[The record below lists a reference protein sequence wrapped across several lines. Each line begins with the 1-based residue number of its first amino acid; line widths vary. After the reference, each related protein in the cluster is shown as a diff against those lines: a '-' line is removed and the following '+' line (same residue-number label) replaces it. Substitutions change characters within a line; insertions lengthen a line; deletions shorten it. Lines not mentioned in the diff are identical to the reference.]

1 MIGPQRVYA
10 GGVLFHLVV
19 LVCFL
24 WIRNIPETHG
34 GFLGA
39 TLGSS
44 GSSPSLQRPYRN
56 CHGHWWS
63 HLRGGAST
71 WSTQITK
78 RSTKWASGSKEMPF
92 SVHPGKTG
100 SIGKFGGVPQW
111 SSRQS
116 RGLLFLKCGH
126 KCGGYGVSVSLV
138 RFLHGS
144 CASTFVSTND
154 GCHSL
159 NDARARTGRR
169 PLPPVHFVSLSTSS
183 PATLYAFH
191 SSSAVA
197 LYPFKAIETKWTK
210 YYAENSG
217 DFSPP
222 LPRQHNNLEDSERV
236 RELKATM
243 PESHPLAGT
252 PSEETSHHSDLTAF
266 PSLLERRKF
275 YILSM
280 IPYPSGA
287 GLHVGHSLTYTV
299 ADVVARYQRLRL
311 RGELVKSRE
320 NADETRRVSSSA
332 SNRSCFTVCK
342 EASDAESPTLANR
355 QAESPLTELR
365 GSLESTSHH
374 DGRLAQDLKEPR
386 AFKALRSIHDKPEQG
401 PIQKDQVAC
410 SEANVQGQTTS
421 EASAEG
427 ARQRRRAA
435 PQPDVL
441 HVMGW
446 DSFGLPAEQHALAS
460 GISPRLSVQTNI
472 DRFRQQLRRLGVCVD
487 WRREVNTSS
496 PEFYRWTQWIFVQ
509 MMKRGLVYEKLA
521 NVNWCEGL
529 GTVLANEEVI
539 DGFSERGGFPVS
551 SRQLRQWHLR
561 ITAYADRLLDGLK
574 SLDWPADVKRM
585 QRNWI
590 GRRDVLLLDLSV
602 SDCVDGVEACEE
614 PHEQERAG
622 FNDAVVPSGRVP
634 TNLRCVAI
642 SPELIFGA
650 TFVVVHSSH
659 HDAGLLART
668 AACRNYLEEKAKG
681 GNRVSA
687 KEDRCDGQFSG
698 VMVDHPVIPDKK
710 LPVWMSDSLFTQLH
724 GFGGLYNET
733 DALLVV
739 PESQA
744 RAREFAQQKGIH
756 VAHIIEMNGEAKRSS
771 KGGKQLDLKSNDVIQ
786 KTNRGADP
794 TKNAGE
800 DVNQNTEKSGT
811 QGAEQSGEGVETAA
825 AVAHIDEGYGSA
837 QVPTLSCSSGAL
849 DAKLVNSSVEG
860 LLSLDGMS
868 LGCARQEVI
877 RFFTMTN
884 SRGRHEVRYA
894 MRDWLFSRQR
904 FWGEPI
910 PLIRSRKHGE
920 ASHVVPVNEA
930 DLPVLLPEE
939 LPLKGGSTPTKD
951 EVTTQTTV
959 QEKSEIEARDLSL
972 HLSASHNTEK
982 TTDVNDSASQKGAS
996 TRTSLSPLLTQDD
1009 ETTAT
1014 TLSPLYSLPDWWN
1027 VTLAVDQVDGMNMA
1041 TSVKNSTEDELEK
1054 ATSSSSAEGSA
1065 GGPQAVSL
1073 QRETS
1078 TMPQWAGSSWYFLRF
1093 LDPRNT
1099 REPFTR
1105 ETARFW
1111 MPVDMYV
1118 GGKEH
1123 AVTHLLYARFW
1134 HKVLHDLGR
1143 VACDEPFQRLVTPGI
1158 ILGSPKYF
1166 MFKRQDTGKIVSSE
1180 TVELMDKMNLTREE
1194 NTHGMQAVAG
1204 GSANILPKEFNLSF
1218 QVPDSPSEILFGV
1231 HAPSGQPVYGVEVP
1245 PSAVDVSAKGMPVLK
1260 VNGDVQV
1267 YRRHEKMSKSRGNV
1281 VSPDSIIDAYGA
1293 DSLRLY
1299 LLFMGPLEAR
1309 KMWNTS
1315 GVVGAFRFLN
1325 RVWNLLVLS
1334 AKHHSSK
1341 QEGHHCSTVTGF
1353 ATVDNSLSSNAQGV
1367 TPATLNLTNT
1377 PPSSFERE
1385 LMKLLVARVTAD
1397 IERMSLNTA
1406 IAALMANVRKLT
1418 AWTAKGNRL
1427 SVGTAIDLVKL
1438 LHPFA
1443 PFVTEELWQMIHAS
1457 FPDVSLYSTTP
1468 SLLASATWPT
1478 PSKEESRVHPRS
1490 GRVAESE
1497 NEADSIVFSIHVDGK
1512 LQGTVHVPR
1521 SSMHDEGTVS
1531 ALATTSPCL
1540 KKWEILL
1547 KSGGRGFT
1555 KIVCIPAR
1563 RVINFVTGTVASKQV
1578 LGHQHVYRQN
1588 QSRK

>member
-1 MIGPQRVYA
+1 MIGPHRVYA
-10 GGVLFHLVV
+10 GGAPFSLLV
-19 LVCFL
+19 LVCFV

-34 GFLGA
+34 GFIGA

-44 GSSPSLQRPYRN
+44 GSSPSPQKPYLN

-63 HLRGGAST
+63 HRRGGAST
-71 WSTQITK
+71 WSTVITT
-78 RSTKWASGSKEMPF
+78 RSTKWSTGSKEMPF
-92 SVHPGKTG
+92 SAHPGKTG
-100 SIGKFGGVPQW
+100 SIGKFSGLPQW
-111 SSRQS
+111 STRQS
-116 RGLLFLKCGH
+116 RGLLFLNCGNN
-126 KCGGYGVSVSLV
+126 CGGYGVSLSLV

-144 CASTFVSTND
+144 CASTIVSTNE
-154 GCHSL
+154 GCHAL
-159 NDARARTGRR
+159 IDARARTGRK
-169 PLPPVHFVSLSTSS
+169 PLPPVHFVSLSISS
-183 PATLYAFH
+183 PVTLYAFR

-197 LYPFKAIETKWTK
+197 LYPFKDIETKWTK
-210 YYAENSG
+210 YYAENAE

-222 LPRQHNNLEDSERV
+222 LPRQSNLEESERV
-236 RELKATM
+236 REVKATM
-243 PESHPLAGT
+243 PESRPFAGT
-252 PSEETSHHSDLTAF
+252 PSEETSHQSDLTAF

-320 NADETRRVSSSA
+320 KADETRRISSSA
-332 SNRSCFTVCK
+332 SNKSSVIVCK
-342 EASDAESPTLANR
+342 EASDTDSASLANR
-355 QAESPLTELR
+355 QTEAPLTELR

-374 DGRLAQDLKEPR
+374 DGRAAQDLKEPR
-386 AFKALRSIHDKPEQG
+386 AFKALRSIHDRPEQG
-401 PIQKDQVAC
+401 PIQRDQVAC
-410 SEANVQGQTTS
+410 SEANVQGQAAS
-421 EASAEG
+421 VASAEG
-427 ARQRRRAA
+427 AKHRRRAA

-446 DSFGLPAEQHALAS
+446 DSFGLPAEQHAIAS
-460 GISPRLSVQTNI
+460 GISPRLSVQRNI

-539 DGFSERGGFPVS
+539 DGFSERGGFPVC

-574 SLDWPADVKRM
+574 TLDWPADVKRM

-614 PHEQERAG
+614 SHEQERPG
-622 FNDAVVPSGRVP
+622 FNGAVVPSGRVP
-634 TNLRCVAI
+634 TNLRCVAV
-642 SPELIFGA
+642 SPELMFGA

-659 HDAGLLART
+659 QDASLLART
-668 AACRNYLEEKAKG
+668 ASCRNYLEEKAKG
-681 GNRVSA
+681 GISVSA

-710 LPVWMSDSLFTQLH
+710 LPVWLSDSLFTQLH

-744 RAREFAQQKGIH
+744 RAREFAQQKGIN
-756 VAHIIEMNGEAKRSS
+756 VAHILEMNGEAKSSS
-771 KGGKQLDLKSNDVIQ
+771 KGGKQSDLKSNDVIQ
-786 KTNRGADP
+786 KPNRGADP
-794 TKNAGE
+794 NKNVGG
-800 DVNQNTEKSGT
+800 DVNQNTEASGT
-811 QGAEQSGEGVETAA
+811 QGAEQSGKGGETAA
-825 AVAHIDEGYGSA
+825 AAAHIDERCGSA

-877 RFFTMTN
+877 RFFTVTN

-910 PLIRSRKHGE
+910 PLVRSRKHGE
-920 ASHVVPVNEA
+920 ASRVVPVNEA

-939 LPLKGGSTPTKD
+939 LPLKGGSTPTK
-951 EVTTQTTV
+951 
-959 QEKSEIEARDLSL
+959 EKTEIEARGLSL

-982 TTDVNDSASQKGAS
+982 TTDVGDSASQKGTS

-1009 ETTAT
+1009 EATAT
-1014 TLSPLYSLPDWWN
+1014 TLSPLYSLPEWWN
-1027 VTLAVDQVDGMNMA
+1027 VTLAADHVDSISMG

-1054 ATSSSSAEGSA
+1054 ATSLSGAEGSA
-1065 GGPQAVSL
+1065 EVPQSVSL

-1143 VACDEPFQRLVTPGI
+1143 VTCDEPFQRLVTPGI

-1166 MFKRQDTGKIVSSE
+1166 MFKRQDTGKIVSFE
-1180 TVELMDKMNLTREE
+1180 TVELMDKTNLTRGE
-1194 NTHGMQAVAG
+1194 NKHDVQAVAG
-1204 GSANILPKEFNLSF
+1204 GSANRLPTEINLSF
-1218 QVPDSPSEILFGV
+1218 QVPDSPPEILFGV
-1231 HAPSGQPVYGVEVP
+1231 HAPSGQPVYGVEIP
-1245 PSAVDVSAKGMPVLK
+1245 PSAVDVSPQGMPVLK
-1260 VNGDVQV
+1260 VNADVQV

-1334 AKHHSSK
+1334 AEHHSSK
-1341 QEGHHCSTVTGF
+1341 KEGHHCSTVPGF

-1385 LMKLLVARVTAD
+1385 LMKLLVGRVTAD

-1478 PSKEESRVHPRS
+1478 PSKEAGRVHPRS
-1490 GRVAESE
+1490 GRVTESE
-1497 NEADSIVFSIHVDGK
+1497 NEADSIIFSIHVDGK

-1540 KKWEILL
+1540 KKWAILL
-1547 KSGGRGFT
+1547 KSEGRGFT
-1555 KIVCIPAR
+1555 KAVCIPAR

-1578 LGHQHVYRQN
+1578 VGHHHVCRQN
-1588 QSRK
+1588 QPRK